1 LALILAHVAV
11 ILLDILDGL
20 ELDSLAPIYTDI
32 RGSAG
37 ANPAKCFG
45 LPHYLTRRPS
55 EWFAALID
63 PRLSA

>member
-20 ELDSLAPIYTDI
+20 ELDSLPLIYTDI

-37 ANPAKCFG
+37 ANPARCF
-45 LPHYLTRRPS
+45 
-55 EWFAALID
+55 WIAALFNATPI
-63 PRLSA
+63 